1 MKKSSFLLLAALPLI
16 TFAQGTSTRYAE
28 LKFPGTARI
37 ASLASSPL
45 TDFTLETSLTNPAA
59 LAGISSSELLISHVS
74 WFQDVQ
80 KDMLAAS
87 VPLSFVDASFSVN
100 TTGIGGIEVRDIPGP
115 PEATFTARTSLM
127 QISISRSIFGN
138 LSFGISGKYLYQ
150 KIYIDESSG
159 YAADFGALWNGGTW
173 QVAVICTNLG
183 TLSAM
188 RQEAGDLP
196 TALQAGVSYHF
207 PIDIFEN
214 SLYASYSSNL
224 IVTDNHLRAGIES
237 VYDRVLSFRLG
248 YQTGYETQTIS
259 AGVGIVFS
267 FVRLDY
273 AYVPFLLDFGNA
285 NIFTMTFTIQ

>member
-1 MKKSSFLLLAALPLI
+1 MKRGRFILLAAIPML

-37 ASLASSPL
+37 AALASSPL

-59 LAGISSSELLISHVS
+59 LSGISSSDILLSHVS
-74 WFQDVQ
+74 WFQDIQ
-80 KDMLAAS
+80 KDLLAAS
-87 VPLSFVDASFSVN
+87 LPLSFVDASFSVN
-100 TTGIGGIEVRDIPGP
+100 TTGIGGIEIRDIPGP
-115 PEATFTARTSLM
+115 AVASFTARTSLM
-127 QISISRSIFGN
+127 QISISKTILEN
-138 LSFGISGKYLYQ
+138 LSIGFTGKYLYQ
-150 KIYIDESSG
+150 KIYVDESSG
-159 YAADFGALWNGGTW
+159 YAADCGVLWNGGSW
-173 QVAVICTNLG
+173 KAAVVCTNFG

-196 TALQAGVSYHF
+196 TALQAGGSYNF
-207 PIDIFEN
+207 PVDLFDNNI
-214 SLYASYSSNL
+214 YATYSSNL
-224 IVTDNHLRAGIES
+224 IVADNHVRLGIES

-248 YQTGYETQTIS
+248 YQTGYETQNIS
-259 AGVGIVFS
+259 AGVGIVCS